1 MSLSSGQANRQI
13 ARAAGVVML
22 AFLLSQVAGLV
33 RQILA
38 TRAFGTSSLMDA
50 FNTANIFP
58 DLLFNLLAGGA
69 LASAFVP
76 TFTAFLAR
84 DDHPGAWKLA
94 SSIVN
99 LAVLLLAVLSLV
111 SSLVAPQ
118 IARLLAPDYSPAQQ
132 ALTAQ
137 LLRVLLITSTV
148 FGLSGILSGIINSHQ
163 RFLLPA
169 LASSLYWTGI
179 IIGLIFFVPSM
190 GIFGLAWGAV
200 LGSILHLA
208 IQLPDLFRLPSR
220 HYTPTLGFDNS
231 SVREVVLLMG
241 PRLISVAVLQINMV
255 VTGIIASGLP
265 TGSLSAIKFA
275 FPIMTMPLV
284 VIGSGIGF
292 ATLPTFSAQFA
303 RGQLDD
309 MRSSLS
315 ASLRGVLFLSIPA
328 TLGLILLREPLI
340 AFLFQHGN
348 FSAESTQMTSWAL
361 LWYTLGLVAHCVL
374 EILVRAFFALHDTK
388 TPALV
393 SAGAMGLNILFSMAF
408 PIWFQH
414 MGWMPLGGLALAI
427 TLETA
432 IETTVMFFLLRK
444 RIHGIHAVS
453 LLKGLGAA
461 LLGTLFM
468 SAALFGWTRLMA
480 SQSVALITLGGVAA
494 GGVVYALVLVA
505 LRIPEIGSLI
515 RLVKHRFSHK
525 DYSIKMQSPHKWG
538 LPVHLLKYRGLMQ

>member
-1 MSLSSGQANRQI
+1 MNESSGQANRQI

-38 TRAFGTSSLMDA
+38 TRAFGTGTVMDA

-76 TFTAFLAR
+76 TFTAFLTR
-84 DDHPGAWKLA
+84 NEHPSAWKLA
-94 SSIVN
+94 SSITN
-99 LAVLLLAVLSLV
+99 LAVLLLAAISLV
-111 SSLVAPQ
+111 SSLFATQ
-118 IARLLAPDYSPAQQ
+118 IAHLLAPDYSPAQQ
-132 ALTAQ
+132 VLTAH

-169 LASSLYWTGI
+169 LASAVYWTGI

-200 LGSILHLA
+200 LGSILHLC
-208 IQLPDLFRLPSR
+208 IQLPDLFRLPTR
-220 HYTPTLGFDNS
+220 HYTPTLGLNNP
-231 SVREVVLLMG
+231 SVREVALLMG
-241 PRLISVAVLQINMV
+241 PRLISVAVLQLNMV
-255 VTGIIASGLP
+255 VTGIIASSLP
-265 TGSLSAIKFA
+265 TGSLSAIKYA

-309 MRSSLS
+309 MRSSLT

-328 TLGLILLREPLI
+328 TIGLILLRGPLI
-340 AFLFQHGN
+340 TFLFQRGN
-348 FSAESTQMTSWAL
+348 FSAESTQMVSWAL
-361 LWYTLGLVAHCVL
+361 LWYTVGLVAHCVL

-388 TPALV
+388 TPALI
-393 SAGAMGLNILFSMAF
+393 SAGAMGLNIIFSITF
-408 PIWFQH
+408 PFWFQK
-414 MGWMPLGGLALAI
+414 MGWMPLGGLAFAI

-444 RIHGIHAVS
+444 RIKGIHAGALV
-453 LLKGLGAA
+453 KGAGAA
-461 LLGTLFM
+461 ALATLFM
-468 SAALFGWTRLMA
+468 GAVLLGWLRITASHSAALT
-480 SQSVALITLGGVAA
+480 AL
-494 GGVVYALVLVA
+494 
-505 LRIPEIGSLI
+505 
-515 RLVKHRFSHK
+515 
-525 DYSIKMQSPHKWG
+525 
-538 LPVHLLKYRGLMQ
+538 

>member
-1 MSLSSGQANRQI
+1 
-13 ARAAGVVML
+13 AGIVML

-38 TRAFGTSSLMDA
+38 TRAFGTGAAMDA

-84 DDHPGAWKLA
+84 NDHPSAWKLA
-94 SSIVN
+94 SSITN
-99 LAVLLLAVLSLV
+99 LAVLLLATISLV
-111 SSLVAPQ
+111 SSFLAPQ
-118 IARLLAPDYSPAQQ
+118 IAHLLAPNYSPEKQ
-132 ALTAQ
+132 ALTAH
-137 LLRVLLITSTV
+137 LLRVLLITSTT

-163 RFLLPA
+163 HFLLPA
-169 LASSLYWTGI
+169 LASAVYWTGI

-200 LGSILHLA
+200 LGSILHLC
-208 IQLPDLFRLPSR
+208 IQLPDLFRLPTR
-220 HYTPTLGFDNS
+220 HYTPTLGLNNP

-241 PRLISVAVLQINMV
+241 PRLISVAVLKLNMV

-265 TGSLSAIKFA
+265 TGSLSAINYA

-303 RGQLDD
+303 RGEIDQ
-309 MRSSLS
+309 MRSSLT
-315 ASLRGVLFLSIPA
+315 AALRGVLFLSIPA
-328 TLGLILLREPLI
+328 TIGLIVLRGPLI
-340 AFLFQHGN
+340 MFLFQRGN
-348 FSAESTQMTSWAL
+348 FSAESTQMVSWAL
-361 LWYTLGLVAHCVL
+361 FWYTVGLVAHCVL

-388 TPALV
+388 TPALI
-393 SAGAMGLNILFSMAF
+393 SAGAMGLNILFSIAF
-408 PIWFQH
+408 PVWFQK

-427 TLETA
+427 SLETA

-444 RIHGIHAVS
+444 RLQGIQVRDLA
-453 LLKGLGAA
+453 KGAGAA
-461 LLGTLFM
+461 LLATLFM
-468 SAALFGWTRLMA
+468 GAVLVGWMQITQSHSAALTT
-480 SQSVALITLGGVAA
+480 VGGVAI
-494 GGVVYALVLVA
+494 GGAVYAVTVVV
-505 LRIPEIGSLI
+505 LRIPEVGSLVQMVKR
-515 RLVKHRFSHK
+515 RLSR
-525 DYSIKMQSPHKWG
+525 
-538 LPVHLLKYRGLMQ
+538 